1 MTIPA
6 YLLDHTWVARAWNS
20 AAAEL
25 FTGWLDG
32 EHDRNLMRFIFV
44 SPAASRLISD
54 WDDRAR
60 RVVAEFR
67 ADFSRSLRDPFMQA
81 LIDELTAQ
89 SPTFRHLWQEQ
100 EVLGREGG
108 ERRFKNPARRF
119 YQSALIVC
127 SHPNIKLV
135 SLTPLED

>member
-1 MTIPA
+1 
-6 YLLDHTWVARAWNS
+6 
-20 AAAEL
+20 
-25 FTGWLDG
+25 
-32 EHDRNLMRFIFV
+32 MRVIFV

-54 WDDRAR
+54 WDERAR

-67 ADFSRSLRDPFMQA
+67 ADFSRRLRDPSMQA

-89 SPTFRHLWQEQ
+89 SPTFRQLWQEQ

-119 YQSALIVC
+119 YQSTLILS
-127 SHPNIKLV
+127 SHPEIKLV